1 MHYSKFSVSGRKCSC
16 THRTQIKGI
25 NQYIESPLQ
34 LETDHISSPAFEEWI
49 SQAQGLNWKAY
60 INTFLEVSQHGG
72 ISVSY
77 CCVTNYCKTQQLKP
91 ISICYCLGVCRATEW
106 LY

>member
-34 LETDHISSPAFEEWI
+34 LETDHISSPAFEGVDLPG
-49 SQAQGLNWKAY
+49 SGTK
-60 INTFLEVSQHGG
+60 LE
-72 ISVSY
+72 
-77 CCVTNYCKTQQLKP
+77 
-91 ISICYCLGVCRATEW
+91 SIY
-106 LY
+106 